1 MIMSKNYKGLTA
13 QQVISVQPMSMPS
26 GGIFYL
32 DYDYDSD
39 SSNTLA
45 DLVDLEKAFKQG
57 QTMTMRNFKDGDI
70 VQVVDHNGNI
80 VDTGMYFGKKRINNI
95 HHWLILSEKGLRE
108 LNTSNHTLIKTEPI
122 EENK

>member
-1 MIMSKNYKGLTA
+1 MNKNSRGLTA
-13 QQVISVQPMSMPS
+13 HQTISVQPMSMPS

-32 DYDYDSD
+32 DFVYDSD

-70 VQVVDHNGNI
+70 VYVVDHNGNI
-80 VDTGMYFGKKRINNI
+80 VDTGMYFGKKRISNI

-108 LNTSNHTLIKTEPI
+108 LNTSYHTLIKTEPT